1 MSKDLLALSHR
12 QTAMATIAGQRFYG
26 MMVDHAMHMVSL
38 QLDVMSAYGKFA
50 LEQSQ
55 SLQALVDSPACRDFL
70 SRREALI
77 GELSQRL
84 TGDADGIA
92 SLQRD
97 LAAEWQRIT
106 RENVIS
112 FADAAE
118 VRNQLDAAD

>member
-1 MSKDLLALSHR
+1 MSKDLLALSHH
-12 QTAMATIAGQRFYG
+12 QAAMATVAGQRFYG
-26 MMVDHAMHMVSL
+26 MFMDHAMHLMSL
-38 QLDVMSAYGKFA
+38 QLDMMGAYSKFA
-50 LEQSQ
+50 MEQSR

-84 TGDADGIA
+84 TGDADGMA

-97 LAAEWQRIT
+97 LASEWQRIT

-118 VRNQLDAAD
+118 LRNQLDAVD